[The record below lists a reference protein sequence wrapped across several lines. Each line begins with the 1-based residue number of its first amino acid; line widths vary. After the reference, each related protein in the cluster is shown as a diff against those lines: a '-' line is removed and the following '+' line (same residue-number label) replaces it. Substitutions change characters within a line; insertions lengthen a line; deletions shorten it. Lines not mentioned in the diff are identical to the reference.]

1 MNIED
6 KELRA
11 VYIERLNTM
20 LTTVGLPAVHGKI
33 KELVSTTGRSD

>member
-1 MNIED
+1 MED

-20 LTTVGLPAVHGKI
+20 LPTVDLPAVHGKI
-33 KELVSTTGRSD
+33 KEFVSTTGKSD